1 MGFQNIMIGSNAK
14 LNIKNQQLVIDNGEI
29 TTIPLED
36 INTLLIESR
45 AVTVSTYLLTAAAEA
60 GVAIYMCDEKH
71 LPSTVVLPLS
81 IHSRHFKMLKS
92 QMNIGKPFQK
102 RLWQQIVIQKI
113 KNQALCMEIVGK
125 DGSDELMKMCREV
138 QSGDATHVESKAA
151 AFYFPRLYYVAFKRS
166 DENIFNTTL
175 NYCYAII
182 RGMIARSI
190 VSYGFEPSIGLF
202 HRSEQN
208 SFNLADDFIEP
219 YRPLVDLMI
228 AQKFNACEKHIV
240 LTPEIKREILNVT
253 NYDMHMR
260 GGEKHV
266 ISHCIDMQVASFN
279 TCLMAGSGELL
290 LPELMQLQVHCYE

>member
-1 MGFQNIMIGSNAK
+1 MGFQNIMISSNAK

-29 TTIPLED
+29 STIPLED

-60 GVAIYMCDEKH
+60 GVAVYMCDDKH

-92 QMNIGKPFQK
+92 QMNISKPFQK
-102 RLWQQIVIQKI
+102 RLWQQIVVQKI
-113 KNQALCMEIVGK
+113 RNQALCLKLAEK
-125 DGSDELMKMCREV
+125 EGSDELMKMSREV

-151 AFYFPRLYYVAFKRS
+151 AFYFPKLYYVAFKRS

-190 VSYGFEPSIGLF
+190 VNYGFEPSIGLF
-202 HRSEQN
+202 HKSEQN

-228 AQKFNACEKHIV
+228 AKKFDSCEKHV
-240 LTPEIKREILNVT
+240 ALTPEIKREIFGIM
-253 NYDMHMR
+253 NYDMLMK
-260 GGEKHV
+260 GEEKHV

-279 TCLMAGSGELL
+279 TCLMAGNGELL
-290 LPELMQLQVHCYE
+290 LPELMQLQVHSYE